1 MTFSGPERWN
11 RNGQTFLEIS
21 VITHQPFDLE
31 WPNFAVIAVVGEGRV
46 FRESKTPHSKGR
58 AQRTLKFLGPP
69 INTQTVWLRV
79 TKFDAVTHI
88 GKGHLSRSDTPLILM
103 GGAQRPP
110 PIFGRVSAPLLQPHF
125 LQCVCVHFSLQ
136 LSCLWSVLHVSCSLF
151 SNVSGPPFVQYG
163 I

>member
-110 PIFGRVSAPLLQPHF
+110 PPYLAECQLHYCSHIFFSVCVCALQPATVMPLVGTSCF
-125 LQCVCVHFSLQ
+125 LQLIQ
-136 LSCLWSVLHVSCSLF
+136 
-151 SNVSGPPFVQYG
+151 
-163 I
+163 